1 MPFSIDFLIH
11 TLAFVMQ
18 HKSLF
23 AFTRINF
30 LLLGIALVTIFIGF
44 ILMSGSGSTDTEFN
58 PRNLQ
63 HASHSSGADG
73 LLRGLSVR
81 NRATPLSPKK
91 DNSTAFDP
99 TSDDQPEP

>member
-44 ILMSGSGSTDTEFN
+44 ILMSGSGSTTRSLT
-58 PRNLQ
+58 PK
-63 HASHSSGADG
+63 SSTRVA
-73 LLRGLSVR
+73 
-81 NRATPLSPKK
+81 
-91 DNSTAFDP
+91 
-99 TSDDQPEP
+99 Q

>member
-44 ILMSGSGSTDTEFN
+44 ILSERF
-58 PRNLQ
+58 RQ
-63 HASHSSGADG
+63 HRHG
-73 LLRGLSVR
+73 V
-81 NRATPLSPKK
+81 
-91 DNSTAFDP
+91 
-99 TSDDQPEP
+99 

>member
-1 MPFSIDFLIH
+1 
-11 TLAFVMQ
+11 MQ

-58 PRNLQ
+58 PEIFQ

-81 NRATPLSPKK
+81 DRGHPLSSEEGHSAVLEQTSDETAPKPLK
-91 DNSTAFDP
+91 SPSSTA
-99 TSDDQPEP
+99 E